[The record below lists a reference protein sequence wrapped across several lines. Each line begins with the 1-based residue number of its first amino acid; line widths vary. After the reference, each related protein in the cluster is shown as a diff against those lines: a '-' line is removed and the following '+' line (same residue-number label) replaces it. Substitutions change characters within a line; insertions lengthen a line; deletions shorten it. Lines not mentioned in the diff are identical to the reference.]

1 MRAFRRSILVAR
13 ATPTLVQQRAW
24 PALAQQRAWPAQPI
38 RGIVPCAAGTA
49 DTVARTTNI
58 GLDRA

>member
-24 PALAQQRAWPAQPI
+24 PAQPI
-38 RGIVPCAAGTA
+38 RIIVPCAAGTA
-49 DTVARTTNI
+49 DTVARATAI